1 MINALDPDRMT
12 ADERLDEV
20 ADILAAGVLRLRKRH
35 SDSNF
40 NDLREVSLDLNANQ
54 SMHGQNLNDH
64 GENG

>member
-35 SDSNF
+35 SDSNS
-40 NDLREVSLDLNANQ
+40 NDLREVSLDFNGNQ